1 MSAATP
7 CSERAPGAVR
17 RAAKGILAL
26 VPGSAAGKNPALVL
40 RSLRKAGVSKDAAL
54 RPILALLALLAFLGL
69 AAPGAQAQSAHLLD
83 GPRAKGLVG
92 ERFDGYAVPH
102 GSVTPDIAVLIEKV
116 NTERRAIYTQR
127 AQAQKVPVE
136 AVGKIYAQ
144 QIINSA
150 PPGTWFLGE
159 NGQWAQKK

>member
-1 MSAATP
+1 MAARK
-7 CSERAPGAVR
+7 S
-17 RAAKGILAL
+17 L
-26 VPGSAAGKNPALVL
+26 ALVL
-40 RSLRKAGVSKDAAL
+40 RSLPNAGISKDAAL
-54 RPILALLALLAFLGL
+54 RPALVLLALLALLGL
-69 AAPGAQAQSAHLLD
+69 AVPPAQAQSAHLLD

-102 GSVTPDIAVLIEKV
+102 GSVTPDIAALIDKV

-159 NGQWAQKK
+159 NGQWAQKR